1 MTRLGLHLDSPVDE
15 SNRGEGAPPGPR
27 RTMRRRSSRATVAA
41 TCVAAMLLVAVVG
54 CSSKSGNSASSTSS
68 TAVSSS
74 STTYPTGKEQVCQA
88 RDQLKSSVTALT
100 KPALLAGGAT
110 SIKAAADKVKSDLTD
125 LKAAAKDD
133 YKPQVDAVQTS
144 VDDLESAVGALG
156 DGNVSQNLQ
165 AVGTAIAAVGTST
178 SDLFT
183 QLKTACG
190 S

>member
-1 MTRLGLHLDSPVDE
+1 MTHRDHDFDQSFDE
-15 SNRGEGAPPGPR
+15 SNRGEGRHRTVPR
-27 RTMRRRSSRATVAA
+27 RCSEGRVIA
-41 TCVAAMLLVAVVG
+41 TCVAVVLLVAVVG
-54 CSSKSGNSASSTSS
+54 CSSKSSTSASSTST
-68 TAVSSS
+68 TAGSSS

-100 KPALLAGGAT
+100 KPTLLAGGAT

-125 LKAAAKDD
+125 LKAAVKDD
-133 YKPQVDAVQTS
+133 YKPPVDAVQTS
-144 VDDLESAVGALG
+144 VDDLETAAGALG
-156 DGNVSQNLQ
+156 NGDVTQNLK
-165 AVGTAIAAVGTST
+165 AVGTAIATVGTTT